1 MDVTLVAPD
10 IRYSC
15 GIWRYTE
22 SIERELRKLGLNVER
37 RVIRKIEKEIM
48 GKKFGGLV
56 SLMLLSMLT
65 RPNTRIV
72 HSTSV
77 WTVTTGTNVV
87 TLHDLIPLKYPDVY
101 MAEFGVKLIYKFYFT
116 LTKHVDTII
125 VPSKAVAKDVEQILD
140 IDRDRI
146 YVTYEGVDFDRFYP
160 DPRPPEG
167 MDTEKIN
174 LVMVGEMDPRKKYEI
189 VFEAVSQLDDNVVAH
204 HIGSVGAWK
213 KRSKEL
219 LGWQRKYPDKIKI
232 HGRVSDEELRR
243 WLSNADFFV
252 FPSIDEG
259 FGLPLIESMACGTN
273 VILTDIPV
281 FREIAGDMAAA
292 YFKPDPEDFIR
303 ALERAQKNKKKR
315 EDLVKYA
322 RQFTWEKTAK
332 ETLEIYK
339 KVIE

>member
-1 MDVTLVAPD
+1 VDVTLVAPD
-10 IRYSC
+10 IGYSC
-15 GIWRYTE
+15 GIWRYTL
-22 SIERELRKLGLNVER
+22 SIEPELKKLGLNVQTK
-37 RVIRKIEKEIM
+37 VIRKIEKEVM
-48 GKKFGGLV
+48 GKKFGGFV

-65 RPNTRIV
+65 KPNTEIV

-77 WTVTTGTNVV
+77 WTVTSGTNVV

-101 MAEFGVKLIYKFYFT
+101 MAEFGVKLIYKLYFT
-116 LTKHVDTII
+116 LTRHVDAII
-125 VPSKAVAKDVEQILD
+125 VPSKAVARDVEEILD

-146 YVTYEGVDFDRFYP
+146 HVVYEGVDFDRFYP
-160 DPRPPEG
+160 DPRPPDG
-167 MDTEKIN
+167 MDKEKVN

-219 LGWQRKYPDKIKI
+219 LEWQRKYPDKIKI
-232 HGRVSDEELRR
+232 HGRLSDEELRR

-303 ALERAQKNKKKR
+303 AFERAQKNKKKR

-332 ETLEIYK
+332 ETVEVYRR
-339 KVIE
+339 VME